1 MTQNQK
7 PCLVNTAQGFSVS
20 YQNKFLYSKYA
31 PNKAILQTVSSLNL
45 LPGTLILCHSPLLP
59 YGLLEL
65 ISRLPDDCILLGVE
79 IDSNLSDF
87 IKSFQPQSELVS
99 TNTPEKIITQNWQE
113 LNSTG
118 KFTFLSKD
126 EIYNLPVILNKKSYI
141 TEKGFSL
148 PVAGTFRRVL
158 CINCSAG
165 TRLHSDFYSQLEEA
179 CTNAIMTF
187 WSNRVTLTKF
197 GHNYSK
203 NFFKNLELLPQT
215 LPIENYFNSVTKS
228 IIVFGAGQSIDKG
241 IAGLKGHEKESFILC
256 ADTAFQPLLQNGI
269 TPDGVFIEEAQQII
283 TKAFIGTI
291 KSGTHIFAGLS
302 SITTLAHTFPLKDI
316 SFFTTLYADASFIH
330 NLQDSNLLPPA
341 NNPFGSV
348 GLTAVY
354 YALKFRKNDK
364 VPVFIY
370 GLDFSFTAGITHG
383 KGTPAHINRLLSTNR
398 LTPLQNYA
406 SAFSSTKI
414 ANDKKGSKTF
424 TTHILSSYAN
434 TFNSLFQNEK
444 NLFDSADSGLP
455 LMIPQKKPC
464 YADSWCADSRVK
476 PDYDNTVPNHD
487 NTVPDYA
494 TIQNLSFSCPT
505 RESQTTPL
513 SFSCPT
519 RESQTQQFF
528 KNEAAALTELKN
540 ILTGKIQLSEEERNK
555 KIMELIEPR
564 EYLYLH
570 FPDGYKA
577 STELSFLK
585 RIRAELEIFLKIFR

>member
-31 PNKAILQTVSSLNL
+31 PSKAILQTVSTLNL
-45 LPGTLILCHSPLLP
+45 LPGTLILCLSPLLP

-65 ISRLPDDCILLGVE
+65 ITKLPDNCILLGIEV
-79 IDSNLSDF
+79 DSNLREF
-87 IKSFQPQSELVS
+87 INGYQIQNELVY
-99 TNTPEKIITQNWQE
+99 TNTLESSIIKNWQE
-113 LNSTG
+113 LNNTG
-118 KFTFLSKD
+118 KFTFLSKE
-126 EIYNLPVILNKKSYI
+126 EIYDLPVILNKKNYI
-141 TEKGFSL
+141 TENGFSF
-148 PVAGTFRRVL
+148 PTAGSFRRVL

-165 TRLHSDFYSQLEEA
+165 TTLHSDFYSQLEEA

-203 NFFKNLELLPQT
+203 NFFNNLALLPQT
-215 LPIENYFNSVTKS
+215 SPIESYFYSVSKS

-241 IAGLKGHEKESFILC
+241 IEQLKGHEKESYILC
-256 ADTAFQPLLQNGI
+256 ADTALQPLLQNGI

-302 SITTLAHTFPLKDI
+302 SIPSLAHTFPLKDI

-383 KGTPAHINRLLSTNR
+383 KGTPAHTNRLLSTNR

-406 SAFSSTKI
+406 SSFSSTKI

-444 NLFDSADSGLP
+444 NLFDAADSGLS

-464 YADSWCADSRVK
+464 YADNWCADSRVK

-487 NTVPDYA
+487 NTVSDYA
-494 TIQNLSFSCPT
+494 TIQKQSFSCPT
-505 RESQTTPL
+505 RESQI
-513 SFSCPT
+513 F
-519 RESQTQQFF
+519 QFF
-528 KNEAAALTELKN
+528 KAEAAALTELKN
-540 ILTGKIQLSEEERNK
+540 ILTGKIQLSEEESNN
-555 KIMELIEPR
+555 KIMELIEAR

-585 RIRAELEIFLKIFR
+585 RIRAELEIFLKIFNKRY